1 MAIGGSRAEIE
12 NLEIAVPI
20 HPDAVIVYGEEQHI
34 DWTRWIERPG
44 VDALGIDAGLHQLEV
59 VSARP
64 LRQVNSDG
72 QVKRPNRQPRSL
84 RNRVLARLSVRSCRF
99 LRPRHCALRRSVNGD
114 SP

>member
-34 DWTRWIERPG
+34 DWTGWIERPG
-44 VDALGIDAGLHQLEV
+44 VDALGIDTGLHELEV

-64 LRQVNSDG
+64 LRQVNSSR
-72 QVKRPNRQPRSL
+72 QIKRPNCQPRSL
-84 RNRVLARLSVRSCRF
+84 RNRAFARLSARSCRF
-99 LRPRHCALRRSVNGD
+99 LQPRHCAL
-114 SP
+114 